1 MTLRHHDSEM
11 LPEITQLI
19 KLQQRDQR
27 IRALQK
33 ELKDIPKNEAMA
45 KMQLA
50 GDLAAVEAANQRAK
64 EIEVKIKGVELDI
77 ATRQNSIKRLHDQ
90 QFETRKNDE
99 FQALGH
105 EIKRY
110 ESDVHALE
118 DTELE
123 HMEALEAA
131 KAVLKEAQAKLAV
144 TQERVNEDLKSL
156 AVRAE
161 GVKTRLVGEEAERK
175 TLAEPVATET
185 LSLYDRLFN
194 KKGDSAVVALTNGI
208 CGGCHM
214 KVVMGTVQQLRAGE
228 LMTQC
233 ESCGRILYLVE

>member
-1 MTLRHHDSEM
+1 M
-11 LPEITQLI
+11 LPDITKLL
-19 KLQQRDQR
+19 KLQERDQR

-45 KMQLA
+45 RMQLA
-50 GDLAAVEAANQRAK
+50 GDLAAVESANHHAK
-64 EIEVKIKGVELDI
+64 EIEVKIKSVELDI

-110 ESDVHALE
+110 EADVSALE

-123 HMEALEAA
+123 HMETLESA
-131 KAVLKEAQAKLAV
+131 KAVLKTAQAKLAI
-144 TQERVNEDLKSL
+144 TQERVNEDLKTL
-156 AVRAE
+156 AERAE
-161 GVKTRLVGEEAERK
+161 GVKTRLAAEEAERS
-175 TLAEPVATET
+175 TLATPVEPPV
-185 LSLYDRLFN
+185 LDLYNRLFN
-194 KKGDSAVVALTNGI
+194 KKGDSAVVALINGI
-208 CGGCHM
+208 CAGCHM
-214 KVVMGTVQQLRAGE
+214 KVVMGTIQQLRAE
-228 LMTQC
+228 ENITQC

>member
-1 MTLRHHDSEM
+1 M
-11 LPEITQLI
+11 LPEITQLL
-19 KLQQRDQR
+19 KLQERDQR
-27 IRALQK
+27 IRSMQK

-50 GDLAAVEAANQRAK
+50 GDQAAVEAAHQRAK
-64 EIEVKIKGVELDI
+64 EIEVKIKSVELDI

-105 EIKRY
+105 EITRY
-110 ESDVHALE
+110 EGDVRALE

-123 HMEALEAA
+123 HMEALESA
-131 KAVLKEAQAKLAV
+131 KAVLKEAQAKLAI
-144 TQERVNEDLKSL
+144 TQERVNEDLKNL
-156 AVRAE
+156 AIRAE
-161 GVKTRLVGEEAERK
+161 GVKTRLASEEAERK
-175 TLAEPVATET
+175 ALSTPVDTSV
-185 LSLYDRLFN
+185 LDLYNRLFT
-194 KKGDSAVVALTNGI
+194 KKGDSAVVALINGI
-208 CGGCHM
+208 CAGCHM

-228 LMTQC
+228 NITQC

>member
-1 MTLRHHDSEM
+1 M
-11 LPEITQLI
+11 LPELTQLL
-19 KLQQRDQR
+19 KLQERDQR

-50 GDLAAVEAANQRAK
+50 GDLAAVEAANLRAK

-105 EIKRY
+105 EITRY
-110 ESDVHALE
+110 EGDVRALE

-123 HMEALEAA
+123 HMETLETA
-131 KAVLKEAQAKLAV
+131 KTVLKAAQAKLAI
-144 TQERVNEDLKSL
+144 TQERVNEDLKTL

-161 GVKTRLVGEEAERK
+161 GVKARLALEEAERS
-175 TLAEPVATET
+175 TLATPVDTPVLE
-185 LSLYDRLFN
+185 LYNRLFT
-194 KKGDSAVVALTNGI
+194 KKGDAAVVALNHGI
-208 CGGCHM
+208 CAGCHM
-214 KVVMGTVQQLRAGE
+214 KVVMGTIQQLRADE
-228 LMTQC
+228 NITQC

>member
-1 MTLRHHDSEM
+1 MP
-11 LPEITQLI
+11 PEITQLL
-19 KLQQRDQR
+19 KLQERDQR

-50 GDLAAVEAANQRAK
+50 GDQAAVEAATQKTR
-64 EIEVKIKGVELDI
+64 ETEVKIKSVELDI

-110 ESDVHALE
+110 EADVHALE

-123 HMEALEAA
+123 HMETLESA
-131 KAVLKEAQAKLAV
+131 KVVLKAAQAKLAI
-144 TQERVNEDLKSL
+144 TQERVNEDLKTL
-156 AVRAE
+156 AERAE
-161 GVKTRLVGEEAERK
+161 GVKARLAAEEAERK
-175 TLAEPVATET
+175 TYAAPVEVPV
-185 LSLYDRLFN
+185 LDLYNRLFT
-194 KKGDSAVVALTNGI
+194 KKGDSAVVALVNGI
-208 CGGCHM
+208 CAGCHM
-214 KVVMGTVQQLRAGE
+214 KVVMGTIQQLRTGE
-228 LMTQC
+228 SITQC